1 MPISRKKFL
10 GATAGSTVLLLFGCG
25 GGGSDD
31 GGGNNGGGN
40 AQSCG
45 ANATAIVGN
54 HGHVLTIATADL
66 DSATSKTYDI
76 TGTASHPHSVT
87 FTPAQL
93 QSLKAGQSVT
103 VTSSTDAS
111 HDHTVTASCA

>member
-1 MPISRKKFL
+1 MPITRKKFL

-25 GGGSDD
+25 GGG
-31 GGGNNGGGN
+31 GGGNNNNGGN

-45 ANATAIVGN
+45 ADGGAIAGN
-54 HGHVLTIATADL
+54 HGHVLTVATADL

-76 TGTASHPHSVT
+76 TGSATHPHTVT

-103 VTSSTDAS
+103 VTSSTDSA
-111 HDHTVTASCA
+111 HEHTVTASCA

>member
-1 MPISRKKFL
+1 MPMSRKEFL

-25 GGGSDD
+25 GGGG
-31 GGGNNGGGN
+31 GGGNNTGGT

-45 ANATAIVGN
+45 ANGAAIAGN
-54 HGHVLTIATADL
+54 HGHVLTVATADL

-76 TGTASHPHSVT
+76 TGTASHAHSVT

-103 VTSSTDAS
+103 VTSSTDAL
-111 HDHTVTASCA
+111 HEHTVTASCA